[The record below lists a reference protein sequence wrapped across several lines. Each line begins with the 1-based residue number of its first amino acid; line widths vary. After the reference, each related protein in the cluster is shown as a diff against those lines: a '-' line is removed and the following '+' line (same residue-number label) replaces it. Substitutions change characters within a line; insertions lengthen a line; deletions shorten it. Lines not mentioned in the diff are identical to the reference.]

1 MRAPLVEFL
10 ESLEPVQRARIIV
23 THARLFGIVVRNTLV
38 AFDYGFDGGFSLG
51 RKPAEFCARHY
62 DLLVEL
68 LGLSSAFCVSSGGAF
83 AFARQT
89 FSLLRKFLESILELP
104 RQLVEPFDGCRVRE

>member
-1 MRAPLVEFL
+1 MRATLVEFL
-10 ESLEPVQRARIIV
+10 ETFEPVEGARIIV

-51 RKPAEFCARHY
+51 REPAEFCARHY
-62 DLLVEL
+62 NLLVEL
-68 LGLSSAFCVSSGGAF
+68 LGLGSAFCVSSGSAF

-89 FSLLRKFLESILELP
+89 FSLLSEFLGPILELP
-104 RQLVEPFDGCRVRE
+104 RQFVEPFNG